1 MYVLAPHIS
10 LLRSFKS
17 CFGIL
22 FYKYLVPPGPRTQT
36 TEKTIRLSLQ
46 RHQTRRPNPA
56 CRITQIF
63 SNKISRTESAPKTNN
78 KPTAA

>member
-36 TEKTIRLSLQ
+36 TEKTIGPKIP
-46 RHQTRRPNPA
+46 RHQTRRSYPCLSDHSDFLKQDFQN
-56 CRITQIF
+56 RER
-63 SNKISRTESAPKTNN
+63 S
-78 KPTAA
+78 

>member
-22 FYKYLVPPGPRTQT
+22 FYKYLVPSGTENPNDRKNYQT
-36 TEKTIRLSLQ
+36 KT
-46 RHQTRRPNPA
+46 
-56 CRITQIF
+56 
-63 SNKISRTESAPKTNN
+63 SATPDS
-78 KPTAA
+78 PL